1 MNLPKLHVLR
11 GFLSR
16 ARLVDEDT
24 FLLITAVLVGV
35 GTGVGAILV
44 RSLVEAVSHFSFEFL
59 PRLFGDAGPAFLVIA
74 PTVGGLLVGILVQR
88 YAREAKGH
96 GVPEVMEAV
105 ALRGGRIRP
114 IVALVKAL
122 ASALTIGT
130 GGSAGS
136 EGPIVQIGASLG
148 SSLGQVLHLSDDRI
162 RNLVACGAAGGIAA
176 TFNTPIAGV
185 IFALEVIL
193 GAFSV
198 RYFSTVVISS
208 VIASVI
214 GRAIYGDLPT
224 FPLPVE
230 YGVASLWEFALYPVL
245 GILAAISGAAFIRC
259 LYFFEDGF
267 DAWRAIPEWSKP
279 ALGGLLL
286 GSMALLYPRLTG
298 VEYEG
303 TPHIFGAG
311 YEIIVAALNNELLLS
326 TVLVLLLLKLIATC
340 LTLGSGGSGG
350 VFAPALFLGAMLG
363 TAFAIGVETLFPGV
377 VAPPGAYALL
387 GMAAVF
393 AASAHAPITAIIILG
408 ELTDDHR
415 IVLPLMLAVIVAT
428 LTSRLLMRGPVDL
441 YPEADSARRSYRAR
455 TRCRCHAGRLGQ
467 RDCHQQTRDRA
478 NDHDPG
484 RALRCL
490 RLYPHAWLRGGGQ
503 GRALIRSRNGVGPGP
518 RAGTGLAGGYRRCR
532 HRHSREIDCMSP
544 SPTKP
549 SVMFSCAWAP
559 VVWDACPW

>member
-1 MNLPKLHVLR
+1 MNLPKLQVLR

-24 FLLITAVLVGV
+24 FLLVTAVLVGV

-59 PRLFGDAGPAFLVIA
+59 PGLLGDAGPAFLVIA

-350 VFAPALFLGAMLG
+350 VFAPALFLGQCS
-363 TAFAIGVETLFPGV
+363 V
-377 VAPPGAYALL
+377 
-387 GMAAVF
+387 
-393 AASAHAPITAIIILG
+393 
-408 ELTDDHR
+408 
-415 IVLPLMLAVIVAT
+415 
-428 LTSRLLMRGPVDL
+428 RLL
-441 YPEADSARRSYRAR
+441 
-455 TRCRCHAGRLGQ
+455 
-467 RDCHQQTRDRA
+467 
-478 NDHDPG
+478 
-484 RALRCL
+484 
-490 RLYPHAWLRGGGQ
+490 
-503 GRALIRSRNGVGPGP
+503 RSRWK
-518 RAGTGLAGGYRRCR
+518 R
-532 HRHSREIDCMSP
+532 S
-544 SPTKP
+544 
-549 SVMFSCAWAP
+549 FP
-559 VVWDACPW
+559 VLWHPPVPMRF